1 MTAVVADA
9 AAGVAR
15 RIASG
20 TATAAAVEVLTTR
33 HAYVAFALL
42 LCIGL
47 YMMIANPNLVKKIIG
62 LNLFQTAIFLL
73 FIASAYVDG
82 GAIPIVPEGGAETGL
97 YVSPLPHVIV
107 LTAIVV
113 GVSLTAVGLALCIRI
128 YDEYG
133 TLRTDVLRELLRD
146 EGTLP
151 ARSAYVDGGDAGLPE
166 GAATEADDAGLAP
179 GIATDESAA
188 TDGGAADE

>member
-1 MTAVVADA
+1 MTGALAAVSSVAPA
-9 AAGVAR
+9 L
-15 RIASG
+15 ASG
-20 TATAAAVEVLTTR
+20 TATASALDVLTTR

-73 FIASAYVDG
+73 FITSAYVEG
-82 GAIPIVPEGGAETGL
+82 GAIPIIPEGAAETETF
-97 YVSPLPHVIV
+97 VSPLPHVIV

-133 TLRTDVLRELLRD
+133 TLRTDVLRDLLRD
-146 EGTLP
+146 EG
-151 ARSAYVDGGDAGLPE
+151 SLPE
-166 GAATEADDAGLAP
+166 RPAVGEAGTGGHAGSGGAAA
-179 GIATDESAA
+179 DESAVA
-188 TDGGAADE
+188 DGGETDE

>member
-1 MTAVVADA
+1 MTGAASAVPVADPA
-9 AAGVAR
+9 VALASAGAF
-15 RIASG
+15 
-20 TATAAAVEVLTTR
+20 EVLATR
-33 HAYVAFALL
+33 HAYVAFAAL
-42 LCIGL
+42 LCVGL

-82 GAIPIVPEGGAETGL
+82 GAIPIVPSGGPEGGTF
-97 YVSPLPHVIV
+97 VSPLPHVIV

-133 TLRTDVLRELLRD
+133 TLRTDVLRELMRD
-146 EGTLP
+146 EGSLP
-151 ARSAYVDGGDAGLPE
+151 SGPTAEGDGDASGVDPADVEATVGGDE
-166 GAATEADDAGLAP
+166 T
-179 GIATDESAA
+179 A
-188 TDGGAADE
+188 TDGGVSDD

>member
-1 MTAVVADA
+1 MTHAAVV
-9 AAGVAR
+9 GVVDVVSA
-15 RIASG
+15 IG
-20 TATAAAVEVLTTR
+20 MATALDAVTTR

-42 LCIGL
+42 LCTGL
-47 YMMIANPNLVKKIIG
+47 YVLIASPNLVKKIIG

-73 FIASAYVDG
+73 FVTSGYVEG
-82 GAIPIVPEGGAETGL
+82 GSIPIVYPGAEGGP

-113 GVSLTAVGLALCIRI
+113 GVSLTAVGLALCLRI

-133 TLRTDVLRELLRD
+133 TLRVDTLRELLRE

-151 ARSAYVDGGDAGLPE
+151 AGPETGGQISDGTGG
-166 GAATEADDAGLAP
+166 
-179 GIATDESAA
+179 ESS
-188 TDGGAADE
+188 E

>member
-1 MTAVVADA
+1 MSALVGAVDLAGTVASALASTA
-9 AAGVAR
+9 G
-15 RIASG
+15 
-20 TATAAAVEVLTTR
+20 AVDVLATR

-47 YMMIANPNLVKKIIG
+47 YMMIANKNLVKKIIG

-82 GAIPIVPEGGAETGL
+82 GSIPIVPTGGPESGL
-97 YVSPLPHVIV
+97 YVSPLPHVLV

-113 GVSLTAVGLALCIRI
+113 GVSLTAVALALCIRI

-133 TLRTDVLRELLRD
+133 TLRTDTLRELLRG
-146 EGTLP
+146 EGSIP
-151 ARSAYVDGGDAGLPE
+151 ARRSADASGTD
-166 GAATEADDAGLAP
+166 ATP
-179 GIATDESAA
+179 
-188 TDGGAADE
+188 AADGASSAPDSGGETDD

>member
-1 MTAVVADA
+1 MLALVDDLDAVGISASA
-9 AAGVAR
+9 LASAG
-15 RIASG
+15 G
-20 TATAAAVEVLTTR
+20 AVDVLATR

-73 FIASAYVDG
+73 FIASAYVEG
-82 GAIPIVPEGGAETGL
+82 GSIPIVPTGGPDGGL
-97 YVSPLPHVIV
+97 YVSPLPHVLV

-133 TLRTDVLRELLRD
+133 TLRTDTLRELLRD
-146 EGTLP
+146 EGSIP
-151 ARSAYVDGGDAGLPE
+151 SRRSAEAANSDGTPAAGASSAPDSGGE
-166 GAATEADDAGLAP
+166 TDD
-179 GIATDESAA
+179 
-188 TDGGAADE
+188 

>member
-1 MTAVVADA
+1 MSALVVAADL
-9 AAGVAR
+9 AG
-15 RIASG
+15 S
-20 TATAAAVEVLTTR
+20 AAAVPASTAGAVDILATR

-47 YMMIANPNLVKKIIG
+47 YMMIANKNLVKKIIG

-73 FIASAYVDG
+73 FIASAYVEG
-82 GAIPIVPEGGAETGL
+82 GSIPIVPTGGPDGGL
-97 YVSPLPHVIV
+97 YVSPLPHVLV

-133 TLRTDVLRELLRD
+133 TLRTDTLRELLSD
-146 EGTLP
+146 EGSIPTR
-151 ARSAYVDGGDAGLPE
+151 RSAEAAGADGAPGADASGAPDAG
-166 GAATEADDAGLAP
+166 GEADD
-179 GIATDESAA
+179 
-188 TDGGAADE
+188 

>member
-1 MTAVVADA
+1 MTLSIAAIDFVATTSALD
-9 AAGVAR
+9 
-15 RIASG
+15 
-20 TATAAAVEVLTTR
+20 VLATR

-73 FIASAYVDG
+73 FVASAYVEG
-82 GAIPIVPEGGAETGL
+82 GAIPIIPEGTEQGAL
-97 YVSPLPHVIV
+97 YASPLPHVIV

-133 TLRTDVLRELLRD
+133 TLRTDTLRELMHED
-146 EGTLP
+146 GSLP
-151 ARSAYVDGGDAGLPE
+151 KRPTRVNDASDGGE
-166 GAATEADDAGLAP
+166 
-179 GIATDESAA
+179 TDE
-188 TDGGAADE
+188 

>member
-1 MTAVVADA
+1 MATV
-9 AAGVAR
+9 
-15 RIASG
+15 
-20 TATAAAVEVLTTR
+20 ATAGAVDVLTTR
-33 HAYVAFALL
+33 HAYVGFAML

-73 FIASAYVDG
+73 FITSGYVEG
-82 GAIPIVPEGGAETGL
+82 GSIPIVAEGAAETGT

-133 TLRTDVLRELLRD
+133 TLRTDTLRELLRD
-146 EGTLP
+146 EGSLP
-151 ARSAYVDGGDAGLPE
+151 ERARIGTDAALDAEDASDGGDGSGGDV
-166 GAATEADDAGLAP
+166 GAT
-179 GIATDESAA
+179 AA
-188 TDGGAADE
+188 DGGVTDD

>member
-1 MTAVVADA
+1 MTAALVGAF
-9 AAGVAR
+9 
-15 RIASG
+15 
-20 TATAAAVEVLTTR
+20 TAAVDASTLGASVLSSAGGAAEILATR

-82 GAIPIVPEGGAETGL
+82 GAIPIVPSGGPEGGL
-97 YVSPLPHVIV
+97 YVSPLPHVLV

-113 GVSLTAVGLALCIRI
+113 GVSLTAVALALCIRI

-133 TLRTDVLRELLRD
+133 TLRTDTLRELLRD
-146 EGTLP
+146 EGSIP
-151 ARSAYVDGGDAGLPE
+151 AREPVETSGDDGAPAAGGAPGASDAGGE
-166 GAATEADDAGLAP
+166 TDD
-179 GIATDESAA
+179 
-188 TDGGAADE
+188 

>member
-1 MTAVVADA
+1 MSALVGAVD
-9 AAGVAR
+9 AAGVV
-15 RIASG
+15 ASALASTG
-20 TATAAAVEVLTTR
+20 GAVDVLATR

-82 GAIPIVPEGGAETGL
+82 GSIPIVPTGGPEGGL
-97 YVSPLPHVIV
+97 YVSPLPHVLV

-113 GVSLTAVGLALCIRI
+113 GVSLTAVALALCIRI

-133 TLRTDVLRELLRD
+133 TLRADTLRELLRD
-146 EGTLP
+146 EGSIP
-151 ARSAYVDGGDAGLPE
+151 SRRSAEASGVNGAPAADGASGATDAGGE
-166 GAATEADDAGLAP
+166 SDD
-179 GIATDESAA
+179 
-188 TDGGAADE
+188 

>member
-1 MTAVVADA
+1 MTQLSAVGVA
-9 AAGVAR
+9 AAL
-15 RIASG
+15 G
-20 TATAAAVEVLTTR
+20 TFGSTTALDVITTR

-42 LCIGL
+42 LCTGL
-47 YMMIANPNLVKKIIG
+47 YVLIASPNLVKKIIG

-73 FIASAYVDG
+73 FVTSGYVEG
-82 GAIPIVPEGGAETGL
+82 GSIPIVYPDAAGGP

-113 GVSLTAVGLALCIRI
+113 GVSLTAVGLALCLRI

-133 TLRTDVLRELLRD
+133 TLRVDTLRELLRE

-151 ARSAYVDGGDAGLPE
+151 AGPKAGRRTSDANGG
-166 GAATEADDAGLAP
+166 
-179 GIATDESAA
+179 ESR
-188 TDGGAADE
+188 E

>member
-1 MTAVVADA
+1 VSALASTGGL
-9 AAGVAR
+9 AGILA
-15 RIASG
+15 
-20 TATAAAVEVLTTR
+20 TR

-47 YMMIANPNLVKKIIG
+47 YMMIANKNLVKKIIG

-73 FIASAYVDG
+73 FIASAYVEG
-82 GAIPIVPEGGAETGL
+82 GQIPIVPSGGPTGGT
-97 YVSPLPHVIV
+97 YVSPLPHVLV

-133 TLRTDVLRELLRD
+133 TLRTDTLRELLRD
-146 EGTLP
+146 EGSIP
-151 ARSAYVDGGDAGLPE
+151 SGGPPDPE
-166 GAATEADDAGLAP
+166 GASASDAALAPGEAADGAASGGEADD
-179 GIATDESAA
+179 
-188 TDGGAADE
+188 